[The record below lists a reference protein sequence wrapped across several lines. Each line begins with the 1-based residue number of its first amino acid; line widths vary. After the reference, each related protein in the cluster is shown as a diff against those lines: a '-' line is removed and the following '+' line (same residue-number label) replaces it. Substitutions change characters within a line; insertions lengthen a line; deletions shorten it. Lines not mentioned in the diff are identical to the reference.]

1 MTTTET
7 RTTQKINLV
16 DGEFSASEAL
26 DVVQSL
32 LNEKI
37 NFHKLQRLSWSEGCA
52 TADTKYPDER
62 IQELE
67 NEKKILKDFI
77 AQIRQHGKKLRIDG
91 TLNISLVEEN

>member
-16 DGEFSASEAL
+16 EGEFSASEAL

-37 NFHKLQRLSWSEGCA
+37 NFHKLQRLSWSEGCS
-52 TADTKYPDER
+52 TADTAYPDSR

-77 AQIRQHGKKLRIDG
+77 AQIRQHGNKLRIHG